1 MKFNRELMRV
11 NTPPNKK
18 LLWWRWDDDDDDGGG
33 GGGGGEDDDDD
44 ERVTPETQPRIMQ
57 FYIYIFAFIVEIV
70 ENRWKWIMCSRLVR
84 IFT

>member
-18 LLWWRWDDDDDDGGG
+18 LLWWRWDDDGDGGGGG

-57 FYIYIFAFIVEIV
+57 LYIYIY
-70 ENRWKWIMCSRLVR
+70 SLLL
-84 IFT
+84 